1 MKRILLLTLYCIFL
15 TNCSSIPEG
24 FCGQRAYNYIE
35 KQLDFGDRVPGS
47 EGHHKIIVWIQEKL
61 AEFGWNTETQRGNS
75 SGRTLVNIIAKGSD
89 KPRIILGT
97 HYDTRQVA
105 NKDPN
110 MDKRLLP
117 VPGAI
122 DGASGVAVLLEL
134 ANALP
139 EQFRKDIWFVFF
151 DLEDQGNIPG
161 WNWIMGSQ
169 YFVDHLEDKPEA
181 VIIVD
186 MVGDKDLKIYMEG
199 NSTPTVVGQI
209 WEVARTLNYQD
220 FFLPEIKYALI
231 DDHLPFLSAG
241 IPAVLI
247 IDFDYPYWH
256 TTQDTLDK
264 VSENSLQI
272 VGDVLYVW
280 LTTP

>member
-1 MKRILLLTLYCIFL
+1 MNRILWLILCCFFL
-15 TNCSSIPEG
+15 ANCSSIPAG
-24 FCGQRAYNYIE
+24 FSGKRAHELIE
-35 KQLDFGDRVPGS
+35 QQLSFGDRTPAS
-47 EGHHKIIVWIQEKL
+47 EGHEKVIDWIQAKL
-61 AEFGWNTETQRGNS
+61 AEFGWDIEVQQGSS
-75 SGRTLVNIIAKGSD
+75 SGKTLVNIIGKGGN
-89 KPRIILGT
+89 KPRFILGA

-105 NKDPN
+105 NKDP
-110 MDKRLLP
+110 DLEKRLLP

-134 ANALP
+134 ANSLP
-139 EQFRKDIWFVFF
+139 ERVRQDIWLVFF
-151 DLEDQGNIPG
+151 DLEDQGNISD

-169 YFVDHLEDKPEA
+169 YFVDHLEEKPEA

-186 MVGDKDLKIYMEG
+186 MVGDEDLKIYLES
-199 NSTPTVVGQI
+199 NSSPSLANQV
-209 WEVARTLNYQD
+209 WETAKILNYQD
-220 FFLPEIKYALI
+220 YFLPEVKYSLI

-241 IPAVLI
+241 IPAILI

-264 VSENSLQI
+264 VSEKSLQI
-272 VGDVLYVW
+272 IGDVLYSW